1 MASSIG
7 AARQALWTLLSNA
20 AGLSDVQVTFGRP
33 ERPEGKGVAL
43 LGVSDPGENFV
54 LLGPLSATEEAYGI
68 ELLVWW
74 YDPEAPPERTAGVDE
89 IAFGIADVVRD
100 VVRANLSLTR
110 TVRTARVASQRSEG
124 VRKPEGSDTNK
135 APTGRVCIIEMTI
148 ACVARAA

>member
-1 MASSIG
+1 MASTIG
-7 AARQALWTLLSNA
+7 PARQALWTLLRNDP
-20 AGLSDVQVTFGRP
+20 GLTGVQVTFGRP

-54 LLGPLSATEEAYGI
+54 LLGPVAATEEVYGI

-74 YDPEAPPERTAGVDE
+74 YDPEAPPERTPETDE
-89 IAFGIADVVRD
+89 IAFGIADAVRD
-100 VVRANLSLTR
+100 VVRANLSLTS

-124 VRKPEGSDTNK
+124 VRKPEPSDTNH